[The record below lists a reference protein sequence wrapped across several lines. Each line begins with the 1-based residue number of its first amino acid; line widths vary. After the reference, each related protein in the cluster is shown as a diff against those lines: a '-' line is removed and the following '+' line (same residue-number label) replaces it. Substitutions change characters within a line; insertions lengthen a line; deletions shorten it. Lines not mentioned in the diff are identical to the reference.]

1 MTTTANPPAAAVQA
15 ARRRRLRL
23 PGPALTGLIILA
35 VLIALAVLAPWI
47 APHDPEAVD
56 PNQIL
61 KPPSPTYLFGTDSLG
76 RDVFSR
82 VLFALRVSLLVAV
95 SSVVLSALVAV
106 PLGALAGY
114 FGGWVDTVISR
125 PLDMLLVL
133 PALLLAVTLIAVI
146 GPGTAVAAL
155 AIAVIYLPILA
166 RVMRGSSL
174 AVARLGY
181 VEGATARGA
190 GHLRVLTGHV
200 VPNSI
205 GPVIVQLSI
214 LAGFALQIEAALSF
228 LGLGTQP
235 PTPSL
240 GLMLSEGRDVL
251 TQAPWVEIFPGL
263 TLAIAV
269 LSFILIGDGLRHRLD
284 PQGVVR

>member
-1 MTTTANPPAAAVQA
+1 MSAVATTS
-15 ARRRRLRL
+15 ARRRRLQL
-23 PGPALTGLIILA
+23 HGPTLIGVVVLVAL
-35 VLIALAVLAPWI
+35 VLVALLAPWL
-47 APHDPEAVD
+47 APHDPESVD
-56 PNQIL
+56 SSQIL
-61 KPPSPTYLFGTDSLG
+61 KPPSGAALFGTDSLG

-82 VLFALRVSLLVAV
+82 VLFALRVSLTVAV
-95 SSVVLSALVAV
+95 SSVALSAAVAV

-133 PALLLAVTLIAVI
+133 PALLLAITLIAII
-146 GPGTAVAAL
+146 GPGSAVAAL
-155 AIAVIYLPILA
+155 AIALIYLPILA
-166 RVMRGSSL
+166 RVMRGSTL
-174 AVARLGY
+174 TVARLGY

-190 GHLRVLTGHV
+190 GHVRVLAGHV
-200 VPNSI
+200 VPNSV
-205 GPVIVQLSI
+205 GPVVVQVSI

-240 GLMLSEGRDVL
+240 GLMLADGRGVL
-251 TQAPWVEIFPGL
+251 SQAPWVEIFPGL
-263 TLAIAV
+263 TLALAV